1 MAPRKFV
8 ILNNKNL
15 AISNGSTGFARQAF
29 NQSDISPT
37 QTVTFTTTNPCVAV
51 VDSDEKRTQWDLNSK
66 RVWYTDTTVEI
77 DLIDIFYAK
86 GMIITEA
93 TLRTNEGIY
102 TRARTEDTD
111 SGYGWFNES
120 LTPPYLYTKAESPDP
135 GDKAY
140 YSATTVGTNA
150 TITEVTRPIVQPI
163 GDASTTWDAIFTV
176 SQSDSGSTVSGI
188 AYEVWN

>member
-1 MAPRKFV
+1 
-8 ILNNKNL
+8 
-15 AISNGSTGFARQAF
+15 
-29 NQSDISPT
+29 
-37 QTVTFTTTNPCVAV
+37 

-111 SGYGWFNES
+111 SGYGWFNEG
-120 LTPPYLYTKAESPDP
+120 LTPPYLYTKVESPDP
-135 GDKAY
+135 
-140 YSATTVGTNA
+140 
-150 TITEVTRPIVQPI
+150 
-163 GDASTTWDAIFTV
+163 
-176 SQSDSGSTVSGI
+176 
-188 AYEVWN
+188 